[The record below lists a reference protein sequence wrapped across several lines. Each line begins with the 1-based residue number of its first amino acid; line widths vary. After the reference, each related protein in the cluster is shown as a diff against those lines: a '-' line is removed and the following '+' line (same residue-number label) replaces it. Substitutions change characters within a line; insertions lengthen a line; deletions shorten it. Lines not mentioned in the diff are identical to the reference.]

1 MNFPGLD
8 GNTALK
14 ARLSEAM
21 ASGGLSHAYII
32 YGENRDTLQRLAD
45 ILAAAMLCSGA
56 DEKPCLGCRDC
67 RKVFG
72 GIHPDIKPVLREKDK
87 RNYAVDIIRDMA
99 ADAFVLPNEAE
110 KKVYVIPEGDC
121 LTHACQNAALK
132 VLEEPPRH
140 AAFILL
146 AENPG
151 SFLETLRSRCIEL
164 FISSE
169 PSETPA
175 DDSLALEFISI
186 FENGDPLEMVSFAVG
201 LEKLDRVELM
211 DFLTGLNAAL
221 VRKMRL
227 DITGDGERYLKVCD
241 LVSRLIKMAQSNVGA
256 GSISGALAVCA
267 NTILK

>member
-32 YGENRDTLQRLAD
+32 YGENRGTLQRLAD
-45 ILAAAMLCSGA
+45 ILAAAMVCSGTG
-56 DEKPCLGCRDC
+56 ERPCLHCRDC

-87 RNYAVDIIRDMA
+87 RNYAIDTIRNMA
-99 ADAFVLPNEAE
+99 SDAFVMPNEAE
-110 KKVYVIPEGDC
+110 KKVYVIPDGDC
-121 LTHACQNAALK
+121 LTHPCQNAALR
-132 VLEEPPRH
+132 VLEEPPVH

-164 FISSE
+164 FISYE
-169 PSETPA
+169 PSETPV
-175 DDSLALEFISI
+175 DESLALEFINI
-186 FENGDPLEMVSFAVG
+186 FEDGGPLDMASFAVG
-201 LEKLDRVELM
+201 LEKLDRGELM
-211 DFLTGLNAAL
+211 EFLTGLSAAL

-227 DITGDGERYLKVCD
+227 DITRDRERYFKACD

-256 GSISGALAVCA
+256 GAISGALAVEA